1 MKRKLDDPESRPGG
15 QEAADEDELADVV
28 GVVVG
33 EEERFV
39 EERLVVG
46 VRNRGEEIRGG
57 IFDSGGEFFQVG
69 AESGDAFVPGFC
81 IGRFGRFGPV
91 AGREIGRGVLGVKGV
106 FDDVP
111 LCNTEMLEEF
121 PG

>member
-1 MKRKLDDPESRPGG
+1 M
-15 QEAADEDELADVV
+15 ADMV
-28 GVVVG
+28 GVMISH
-33 EEERFV
+33 EERFV

-46 VRNRGEEIRGG
+46 VRNRGEEIRAG

-69 AESGDAFVPGFC
+69 AESGDALVPRSC
-81 IGRFGRFGPV
+81 IGRFRRFGPV
-91 AGREIGRGVLGVKGV
+91 AGREIGRAVLGVKGI

-111 LCNTEMLEEF
+111 LCNTEVLEEF

>member
-1 MKRKLDDPESRPGG
+1 M
-15 QEAADEDELADVV
+15 ADMV
-28 GVVVG
+28 GVMIG
-33 EEERFV
+33 HEERFV
-39 EERLVVG
+39 EERLVVR
-46 VRNRGEEIRGG
+46 VRNRGEEISGG
-57 IFDSGGEFFQVG
+57 MFDSGGEFFQVG

-111 LCNTEMLEEF
+111 LCNKEMLEEF

>member
-1 MKRKLDDPESRPGG
+1 M
-15 QEAADEDELADVV
+15 ADVV
-28 GVVVG
+28 GIMVG
-33 EEERFV
+33 EEKSFV

-69 AESGDAFVPGFC
+69 AESGDAFVPGLG

-91 AGREIGRGVLGVKGV
+91 AGREIGRGVLGVEGV

-111 LCNTEMLEEF
+111 LSDAEVL
-121 PG
+121 

>member
-1 MKRKLDDPESRPGG
+1 
-15 QEAADEDELADVV
+15 LADVV

-33 EEERFV
+33 EKERFV

-46 VRNRGEEIRGG
+46 VRNRGEEIRAG

-91 AGREIGRGVLGVKGV
+91 TGREIGRGVLGVEGV

-111 LCNTEMLEEF
+111 LCNTEVFEEF

>member
-1 MKRKLDDPESRPGG
+1 M
-15 QEAADEDELADVV
+15 ADVV
-28 GVVVG
+28 GIMVG
-33 EEERFV
+33 EEKSFV

-46 VRNRGEEIRGG
+46 VRNRGEEISRG

-69 AESGDAFVPGFC
+69 TESGDALVPRCC

-91 AGREIGRGVLGVKGV
+91 AGREIGRGVLGVEGV

>member
-1 MKRKLDDPESRPGG
+1 
-15 QEAADEDELADVV
+15 LADVV
-28 GVVVG
+28 GIMVG
-33 EEERFV
+33 EEKSFV

-69 AESGDAFVPGFC
+69 TESGDALVPRCC

-91 AGREIGRGVLGVKGV
+91 AGREIGRAVLGVKGV

-111 LCNTEMLEEF
+111 LCNTEVLEEF